1 MPRDWGTLLRR
12 MRGVLPMFWVMLSM
26 TTGGRRGLVFVDIM
40 TDDGVWWLYVMLEEE
55 LEVLLELRAEDVL
68 R

>member
-1 MPRDWGTLLRR
+1 
-12 MRGVLPMFWVMLSM
+12 MFWVMLSM

>member
-1 MPRDWGTLLRR
+1 M
-12 MRGVLPMFWVMLSM
+12 
-26 TTGGRRGLVFVDIM
+26 VFVDIM